1 MTGTA
6 TLNIFI
12 SDENDNAPSLTVS
25 TIDMC
30 QSSGSSL
37 ANITALDPDGDPYGG
52 PFLFKLSGDV
62 QGKWKVDPDKGEHLR
77 LKHSQDYLTHKSMS
91 SLYNMSQ

>member
-12 SDENDNAPSLTVS
+12 NDENDNTPSLSVS

-30 QSSGSSL
+30 QSSGPSL
-37 ANITALDPDGDPYGG
+37 ANITASDSDRDPYGG
-52 PFLFKLSGDV
+52 PFSFKLSGDV
-62 QGKWKVDPDKGEHLR
+62 QGKWRVEPDQGKHLV
-77 LKHSQDYLTHKSMS
+77 LKHSQYYLTGKSMS
-91 SLYNMSQ
+91 SLYNM